1 MFVDSNFLT
10 EILSNPFVLFAFKI
24 GFIII
29 AVLYFVFS
37 LIVIGQ
43 IRLMTETVTTEA
55 GALLRF
61 FSIIHAGIALGL
73 IVLFVAFF

>member
-1 MFVDSNFLT
+1 MFVDSNLLAQLLNNTF
-10 EILSNPFVLFAFKI
+10 ILSAFKI
-24 GFIII
+24 GFIITSI
-29 AVLYFVFS
+29 LYFIFA

-61 FSIIHAGIALGL
+61 LSIIHAGIALGL
-73 IVLFVAFF
+73 IVLFIALF